1 MSKTYTDLPET
12 QFPDAIDELSRMSD
26 LTSGDIPLV
35 NEYYAYYNAGNMTA
49 AAQLLANNPSLL
61 SKLFNAAK
69 FNILRD
75 ALIALQRFYMS
86 DVQTYIDSTRQS
98 LEDEIMDRTTY
109 DEYDPEHVYK
119 KSEYVMYNG
128 DLYVANKDG
137 VVGQAPTG
145 ETDENWI
152 RVSLRGE
159 QGVSGTGL
167 AFRGMYSL
175 DTTYY
180 KDDCASDG
188 HRIWAALKEC
198 QGQPLEEGEYWTL
211 AVSLDTDGLQRQ
223 HATKIMQLFA
233 SDWVDSRQ
241 TISVPGVT
249 ETNTIFVAPVATD
262 QDAYTE
268 SEIFCASQAVDAL
281 TFTCVTIP
289 ETDMFVNIVI
299 LNDV

>member
-98 LEDEIMDRTTY
+98 LEEEINDLTTY
-109 DEYDPEHVYK
+109 EVYDPEHTYK
-119 KSEYVMYNG
+119 KSEFAIYDGN
-128 DLYVANKDG
+128 LYVSQKDELTG
-137 VVGQAPTG
+137 VAPTG
-145 ETDENWI
+145 KTDDNWI
-152 RVSLRGE
+152 LVSARGE
-159 QGVSGTGL
+159 QGVSGAGL
-167 AFRGMYSL
+167 SFRGMYSPE
-175 DTTYY
+175 TTYY

-188 HRIWAALKEC
+188 KYIWAALHEST
-198 QGQPLEEGEYWTL
+198 GQPLEEGEYWTL
-211 AVSLDTDGLQRQ
+211 ALSLDEGVLQRQ
-223 HATKIMQLFA
+223 HTTQIVRLLAK
-233 SDWVDSRQ
+233 DWVDSAQ
-241 TISVPGVT
+241 TLTVPGVT
-249 ETNTIFVAPVATD
+249 ATNTIFVEPIAIHQSD
-262 QDAYTE
+262 YTE
-268 SEIFCASQAVDAL
+268 SEILCTAQAEDAL
-281 TFTCVTIP
+281 TFTCVTTPTI
-289 ETDMFVNIVI
+289 DMDVNIII
-299 LNDV
+299 LNDA

>member
-109 DEYDPEHVYK
+109 DEYDPQHVYK
-119 KSEYVMYNG
+119 KSEYAMYNG
-128 DLYVANKDG
+128 NLYVASKNG
-137 VVGQAPTG
+137 IVGQAPTG

-152 RVSLRGE
+152 LISYKGE

-167 AFRGMYSL
+167 SFCGMYSSGA
-175 DTTYY
+175 TYY
-180 KDDCASDG
+180 KDDCVSDG
-188 HRIWAALKEC
+188 YRIWAALKEC
-198 QGQPLEEGEYWTL
+198 KGQPLAEGEYWTL
-211 AVSLDTDGLQRQ
+211 VVSIDTSDLQRQ
-223 HATKIMQLFA
+223 HTTKTIQLFLSNWA
-233 SDWVDSRQ
+233 GLNQ
-241 TISVPGVT
+241 TVSVPGVT
-249 ETNTIFVAPVATD
+249 ETNTIFVAPVITS

-268 SEIFCASQAVDAL
+268 AEIFCASQSVDAL
-281 TFTCVTIP
+281 TFTCVTTP
-289 ETDMFVNIVI
+289 ETDMSVNIVI
-299 LNDV
+299 LNDA